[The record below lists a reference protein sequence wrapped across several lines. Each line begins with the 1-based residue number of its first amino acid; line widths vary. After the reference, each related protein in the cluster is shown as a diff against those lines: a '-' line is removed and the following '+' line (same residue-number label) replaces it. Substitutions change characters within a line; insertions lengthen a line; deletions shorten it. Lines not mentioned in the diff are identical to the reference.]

1 MKKLFITGLAML
13 MLQQMN
19 AQNALDAL
27 RFSYLTPTGS
37 ARNQAI
43 GGSNISLGGDI
54 SSAFINPAGLAQF
67 KTNEFVLSP
76 GFFMNNA
83 KLSYN
88 DSLFKGKRS
97 TLNTGASGLI
107 LSWGSRF
114 KSSKIRNTT
123 IALAVN
129 QAANFNSNVAYGGRN
144 VNSSFSEK
152 WVEELFYND
161 VKSFDDIL
169 NNFRSGASMAYE
181 SYLVDTIGGFL
192 GFKTNADVSK
202 MPLNQSFNFQ
212 TRGAM
217 HEVAASMAW
226 NNRDKLLYGVTIGFP
241 LINYR
246 RQSTVTEKD
255 LSGNIDN
262 DFESFT
268 FTETFSTRGTGI
280 NAKLGVIFKP
290 VEYFRLGLT
299 FHTPSV
305 ITLTDRTDATVTS
318 NIENRSRRL
327 NNDNTR
333 PTSYTYSTKD
343 DVYKDDYV
351 YNYQLVTPWRLGASA
366 SYVFREIKDITKQKA
381 FITADVELVNYKA
394 SSYTSNEEFPSVG
407 EEAYFKSVNN
417 NIDELYR
424 MSLNARIGGEVKFE
438 TFMVRGGF
446 AYMGSPYQKDVLPDG
461 MKGWR
466 MIPSL
471 GVGYR
476 DKGYFVDLTYAHA
489 FGKDINIPYL
499 LQDAQYPIAK
509 NNYTNGQIVAT
520 VGFKF

>member
-1 MKKLFITGLAML
+1 ML
-13 MLQQMN
+13 LLQQLF

-43 GGSNISLGGDI
+43 GGANISLGGDI

-88 DSLFKGKRS
+88 DSLFKNKRNA
-97 TLNTGASGLI
+97 LNVGASGLI
-107 LSWGSRF
+107 LSWGTRY
-114 KSSKIRNTT
+114 KSNKIRNTT
-123 IALAVN
+123 VALAVN
-129 QAANFNSNVAYGGRN
+129 QSANFNSNISFGGRN

-152 WVEELFYND
+152 WLEEISYSGVTTVDEVLTRFP
-161 VKSFDDIL
+161 
-169 NNFRSGASMAYE
+169 SGASQAYE
-181 SYLVDTIGGFL
+181 TYLLDTITVNNERRIFSMANKNGIPGGSIPNL
-192 GFKTNADVSK
+192 Y
-202 MPLNQSFNFQ
+202 QSFNFQ

-217 HEVAASMAW
+217 HEAALSMAW
-226 NNRDKLLYGVTIGFP
+226 NNREKLLYGVTIGFP
-241 LINYR
+241 IINYR
-246 RQSTVTEKD
+246 RQTTVTERD
-255 LSGNIDN
+255 LSGNNDN

-268 FTETFSTRGTGI
+268 FAETFSTSGTGL

-305 ITLTDRTDATVTS
+305 LSLTDRTDATLTS

-327 NNDNTR
+327 NNDNTK

-343 DVYKDDYV
+343 YTDGVDYT
-351 YNYQLVTPWRLGASA
+351 YNYQLVTPWRLGASL
-366 SYVFREIKDITKQKA
+366 SYVFREIKDVTKQKA
-381 FITADVELVNYKA
+381 FITADAELVNYKA
-394 SSYTSNEEFPSVG
+394 SSYSSNAEIPVAG
-407 EEAYFKSVNN
+407 EEAYFKSVNT
-417 NIDELYR
+417 NIDELYK
-424 MSLNARIGGEVKFE
+424 MAINARIGGEVKFN

-446 AYMGSPYQKDVLPDG
+446 AFMGSPYQKDVLPDG
-461 MKGWR
+461 IKGWR

-476 DKGYFVDLTYAHA
+476 DKGYFIDLTYAHA
-489 FGKDINIPYL
+489 IGKEISVPYL
-499 LQDAQYPIAK
+499 LQDAQYPIAR
-509 NNYTNGQIVAT
+509 NNNTNGQIMAT
-520 VGFKF
+520 IGFKF